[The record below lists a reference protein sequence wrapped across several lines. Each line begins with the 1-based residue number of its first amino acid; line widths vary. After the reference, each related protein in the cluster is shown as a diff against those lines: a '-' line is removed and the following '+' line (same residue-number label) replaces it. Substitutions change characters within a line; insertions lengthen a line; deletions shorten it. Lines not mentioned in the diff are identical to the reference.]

1 MRSLSLFFCIIIQ
14 EFLLELISIG
24 AEVSLP
30 ASSGNTSLHFAA
42 INNRKAVVE
51 VLIRSG
57 ADPSTPNG
65 EGVIAGELCTDAEIR
80 ALLLRD
86 PSQLPTM
93 IGGLSPFALTRQHMR
108 ALVEAQDRSPH
119 RMLSPNHATTV
130 TDSPIATN
138 GTVDRFVIHS
148 QMMSP
153 DHSGIMMS
161 GHEADDDDDGLQQ
174 RGLGHLHP
182 AVQDDDDEELRELQE
197 AILAAAT
204 ETTVVSTPS
213 LSFSLSLTLP
223 LGLSIFPLLS
233 SYTHPLI
240 SQTKRHHLTHHHH
253 HHHHIIIIT
262 IIIIIITSS
271 HHHII
276 RL

>member
-1 MRSLSLFFCIIIQ
+1 MSFPCIIITQ

-30 ASSGNTSLHFAA
+30 ASSGNTALHFAA

-80 ALLLRD
+80 GLLLRD

-119 RMLSPNHATTV
+119 RMSSPHHTTAII
-130 TDSPIATN
+130 DSPAATK
-138 GTVDRFVIHS
+138 GTIDRFVIHS

-153 DHSGIMMS
+153 DHSGMMLN
-161 GHEADDDDDGLQQ
+161 GHGVDDDEGMQRGVVQEDDDD
-174 RGLGHLHP
+174 
-182 AVQDDDDEELRELQE
+182 ELRELQE
-197 AILAAAT
+197 AVLAAAT
-204 ETTVVSTPS
+204 ETTVVSRVCHLLPTY
-213 LSFSLSLTLP
+213 LLTYLLTYSFSLSLTISYSLFTLTFSYYP
-223 LGLSIFPLLS
+223 LHDFI
-233 SYTHPLI
+233 
-240 SQTKRHHLTHHHH
+240 
-253 HHHHIIIIT
+253 
-262 IIIIIITSS
+262 
-271 HHHII
+271 
-276 RL
+276 

>member
-1 MRSLSLFFCIIIQ
+1 M
-14 EFLLELISIG
+14 ELISIG

-30 ASSGNTSLHFAA
+30 ASSGNTALHFAA

-57 ADPSTPNG
+57 ADPSTPNS
-65 EGVIAGELCTDAEIR
+65 EGVIAGELCTDVEIR

-119 RMLSPNHATTV
+119 RMLSPNHAGTIAE
-130 TDSPIATN
+130 SPIATN

-153 DHSGIMMS
+153 DHSGMMLN
-161 GHEADDDDDGLQQ
+161 GHGADDDDGLQQ
-174 RGLGHLHP
+174 RGGSHLHP
-182 AVQDDDDEELRELQE
+182 SVQDDDDDEELRQLQDE
-197 AILAAAT
+197 VLAAAT
-204 ETTVVSTPS
+204 ETTVVRNSLAFAHSLVHSLTHSPS
-213 LSFSLSLTLP
+213 LTHSLTH
-223 LGLSIFPLLS
+223 SLLRF
-233 SYTHPLI
+233 H
-240 SQTKRHHLTHHHH
+240 
-253 HHHHIIIIT
+253 
-262 IIIIIITSS
+262 
-271 HHHII
+271 
-276 RL
+276 